1 MKRKKLQPKFVDS
14 ILNKNSNIGL
24 VSYSDEAT
32 SLSGICSNDVFLKN
46 TITSLSSAENTN
58 IEDGLSRAYS
68 MLQLGQS
75 KKKLIVLMSDGL
87 PTLGKDGEE
96 LIKYAEKIKDQG
108 VLIYTLGFSKIQKNI
123 KQKASTLWRKS
134 QVKDVTMKYPVQK
147 I

>member
-1 MKRKKLQPKFVDS
+1 MKRKKLQQNLL
-14 ILNKNSNIGL
+14 ILFLISNIGL

-75 KKKLIVLMSDGL
+75 KKKLIVLMSDGYL
-87 PTLGKDGEE
+87 HLERTER
-96 LIKYAEKIKDQG
+96 
-108 VLIYTLGFSKIQKNI
+108 N
-123 KQKASTLWRKS
+123 
-134 QVKDVTMKYPVQK
+134 
-147 I
+147 